1 MYRPKMAQVY
11 EYVDLL
17 FESLKKPDLCE
28 IRLVSR
34 MKKFLNFVGLSI
46 CPKGEFLHYMR
57 RVRTPHELFSVC
69 DKYMIQNGSAE
80 KVLPL

>member
-28 IRLVSR
+28 IRLVQNE
-34 MKKFLNFVGLSI
+34 KFLNFVGLSI
-46 CPKGEFLHYMR
+46 CPKGEFLHY
-57 RVRTPHELFSVC
+57 
-69 DKYMIQNGSAE
+69 E
-80 KVLPL
+80 KSRHLMNYFRCAISI